1 MTTPTPS
8 PAASTAEDA
17 RGEDAHGEVAVPP
30 TRSRDPRRWVKDNL
44 FATVPSALTTLVL
57 APVIAVIVVRTLRFL
72 LVDARWEIVRVNLAL
87 YLIGPFTRTEVWRLW
102 VALAILAVALGAGAG
117 AVGAAA
123 REVAAAAG
131 RPVRSSLGERL
142 RRAAPPLLLVL
153 GLLAFSSSLRP
164 VLLTLGIGA
173 LGAGAAHVTRGLTPA
188 QRRPVPLVVL
198 LGVIA
203 SMLVVSR
210 FGGVPVTNWG
220 GLLITA
226 YYTIGALFLAF
237 PIGILFALGR
247 RSTLPAVRWGCTVYV
262 EFFRGSPLITLLFV
276 GWLILP
282 FFLPP
287 TFPTPGLVTRALV
300 IFVLFTSAY
309 VAEIVRG
316 GLQAVGRGQREA
328 AQALGLSPWKQTRLV
343 VLPQALRAVIPGLV
357 GQAISLFKDT
367 TLVLIIG
374 QSDLLAVARSVTKQ
388 QEFLGKGYIV
398 ESLAFVAIV
407 YWVVSYWM
415 SRESQRL
422 EARLGVGTR

>member
-1 MTTPTPS
+1 MS
-8 PAASTAEDA
+8 AA
-17 RGEDAHGEVAVPP
+17 VATPP
-30 TRSRDPRRWVKDNL
+30 TRTVDPVRWLRTNL
-44 FATVPSALTTLVL
+44 FASVPSTITTLVL
-57 APVIAVIVVRTLRFL
+57 APTIAVIIVRTLRFL
-72 LVDARWEIVRVNLAL
+72 LIDARWEIVRVNLTL
-87 YLIGPFTRTEVWRLW
+87 YLIGPFPRGEVWRLW
-102 VALAILAVALGAGAG
+102 VALAMLAVALGAGAG
-117 AVGAAA
+117 AISAAA
-123 REVAAAAG
+123 REAAELAG
-131 RPVRSSLGERL
+131 RPARSGLAERI
-142 RRAAPPLLLVL
+142 RRSAPPLLLVV
-153 GLLAFSSSLRP
+153 GLLAFASDLRP
-164 VLLTLGIGA
+164 VLLTLAIGG
-173 LGAGAAHVTRGLTPA
+173 LGAASARIAARLPA
-188 QRRPVPLVVL
+188 RRRRPLPVLVVL
-198 LGVIA
+198 GIIA
-203 SMLVVSR
+203 SMMVVSR
-210 FGGVPVTNWG
+210 FGGVPATNWG
-220 GLLITA
+220 GLLITM
-226 YYTIGALFLAF
+226 YYTIGALLLAF

-247 RSTLPAVRWGCTVYV
+247 RSTLPAVRWGCTAYI

-316 GLQAVGRGQREA
+316 GLQSVGRGQREA

-343 VLPQALRAVIPGLV
+343 ILPQALRAVIPGLV

-388 QEFLGKGYIV
+388 QQFLGQGYIV
-398 ESLAFVAIV
+398 ESLAFVTIV
-407 YWVVSYWM
+407 YWIISYWM